1 MKYSISIYA
10 EGDREVPLA
19 EIVEL
24 ADAVAQ
30 YSGIASGAGTM
41 GYGAQLVFEAENQE
55 AAIKLAVRAFEKS
68 VLIAKLPI
76 WPITTV
82 DSISELE
89 EFELEED

>member
-10 EGDREVPLA
+10 EGDHEISLA

-24 ADAVAQ
+24 ADAVAV

-41 GYGAQLVFEAENQE
+41 SYGAQLVFEAENQE
-55 AAIKLAVRAFEKS
+55 AAIELAVSAFEKS